1 MNRQA
6 RSIQSFFYSQY
17 FSDGLRITLGVLLP
31 SLVLWQFNQFEL
43 GLTLSLG
50 ALCVSGADSPGP
62 VMHKRNAML
71 ICSGLMFIVAIITG
85 FARLNMYTLG
95 LEIVALSFFFSMFT
109 VYGNRA
115 ASVGTACLL
124 IMILMMEKQLKPNE
138 VLGYSATILA
148 GSIWYT
154 LLSVTFFSIRPYRAA
169 QQALGEN
176 ILDVAKF
183 LRLKIDF
190 YHPETDI
197 DEDYRK
203 LVSQQIHVSQNQ
215 DAVRDLLFKSRI
227 LVKESTNASRIL
239 ILTFVDLVD
248 IFEEIMATHYDY
260 DLLREKFADTGV
272 LDAIALLLQ
281 HLADELENIGFAIQS
296 NTRYRHTHNL
306 NPELEALKTRIDQI
320 GASDKEVSNLVL
332 KKILINL
339 RNLNQKVINIVNYY
353 NSKSAAL
360 LENRSDVEYSRFV
373 THQDYDLQLYADNLS
388 FSSSI
393 FKHSLRVAL
402 VCLIG
407 FVAAKTITTGH
418 HSYWILLTIIVILKP
433 GFSLTKQ
440 RNFQRLMGTIG
451 GGIIGILVLKFLPDP
466 TAQFI
471 ILMVFMIGAYSFQR
485 YNYIVSVFLMTP
497 YILILFKFLGVGHVV
512 EERIL
517 DTLIGSVIAF
527 VASYIVF
534 PIWEFDQ
541 IKKTLDDVLLCN
553 INYLHKVAETFSG
566 KVVSVTEYKL
576 ARKDVYVY
584 SANLSAAFERMT
596 SEPKSKQRHIKE
608 VHKFVVLNHI
618 LTSYIATIASG
629 LLSKNNAIAMP
640 DNLKLVRRSIN
651 LLAEA
656 SKKLEESNDAQA
668 VVNSIP
674 VLPTTT
680 PKAEVTL
687 DSHLLKQQLEFIAKV
702 SADIARIT
710 DAILDD

>member
-248 IFEEIMATHYDY
+248 MFEEIMATHYDY

-629 LLSKNNAIAMP
+629 LLSKNNAIVMP